1 VPPSSSNL
9 QISISTF
16 DHHQTFDHRIR
27 SSALIRSTAR
37 RSSILANSTIAITRA
52 EPYKM
57 KITSLILIVG
67 SAHGFSGGG
76 KPQQQITSVTAEAGR
91 REALSKG
98 VAFFGA
104 AISGFAGKAEALDM
118 DAFMSAE
125 LEADEKNCDPKRDPK
140 CKPKLSADEALCQYG
155 QGAKKSEAC
164 RRVKAGGG
172 DATQKGGGKSLGGA
186 YAM

>member
-1 VPPSSSNL
+1 
-9 QISISTF
+9 
-16 DHHQTFDHRIR
+16 
-27 SSALIRSTAR
+27 
-37 RSSILANSTIAITRA
+37 
-52 EPYKM
+52 M

-164 RRVKAGGG
+164 KRVRAVGG